1 MIQEHWLFNC
11 QIQLL
16 NEIHENLNGIGKSVD
31 DNDPL
36 QPIQMPRGYGGTG
49 RLWKKELDHLINVID
64 IGNERIQ
71 CVEFTGSSRKILF
84 VSVYMPCKGPQNHIL
99 EFQECV
105 DMLYKITQIYGTSH
119 IIVFGG
125 DFNED
130 IINTSN
136 NQRSRYILDFME
148 ENNFTTVDVG
158 KTFINSSGSDC
169 SSIDYIIFPVSFK
182 DQLTDIAKI
191 DNLHSLVSDHY
202 PVRAIIS
209 IDFSKIHDK
218 PLEQR
223 QKTVSKVNW
232 NRIDKN
238 LYQQEIEKQL
248 DNLCICNYAEI
259 HLEKAYYDINSLI
272 ESAVSTV
279 APSNKI
285 TRKKPKLNVR
295 NSDIYIMLSRKR
307 SKRIV
312 YGNGMVN
319 HKTHSINS

>member
-1 MIQEHWLFNC
+1 
-11 QIQLL
+11 
-16 NEIHENLNGIGKSVD
+16 
-31 DNDPL
+31 
-36 QPIQMPRGYGGTG
+36 MPRGYGGTG
-49 RLWKKELDHLINVID
+49 ILWKKELDHLINVID

-84 VSVYMPCKGPQNHIL
+84 VSDYMPCKGPQHHIL

-105 DMLYKITQIYGTSH
+105 EMLYEITQTYSTSH

-130 IINTSN
+130 IINASN
-136 NQRSRYILDFME
+136 NQRSRYILYFME
-148 ENNFTTVDVG
+148 ENYFTTVDVG

-182 DQLTDIAKI
+182 DQLTDI
-191 DNLHSLVSDHY
+191 LHSVVSDHY
-202 PVRAIIS
+202 PVRATIS
-209 IDFSKIHDK
+209 IDFSKNHDK

-248 DNLCICNYAEI
+248 DNLCIDNYAEI
-259 HLEKAYYDINSLI
+259 HLDKAYYDINSLI

-285 TRKKPKLNVR
+285 TRKNPKAKC
-295 NSDIYIMLSRKR
+295 YEF
-307 SKRIV
+307 
-312 YGNGMVN
+312 
-319 HKTHSINS
+319 